1 MSDLISNGVA
11 TIGGLIK
18 SLTELLLAVVSLSI
32 VSEVAFGQ
40 DTIFGTGVVGNL
52 TDIISSLG
60 GENGL
65 VGLIALL
72 ILVGILRK

>member
-32 VSEVAFGQ
+32 VSEVA
-40 DTIFGTGVVGNL
+40 L
-52 TDIISSLG
+52 
-60 GENGL
+60 
-65 VGLIALL
+65 A
-72 ILVGILRK
+72 

>member
-1 MSDLISNGVA
+1 MSDLISNGVG
-11 TIGGLIK
+11 TIGALIK

-32 VSEVAFGQ
+32 VSEVAFGN
-40 DTIFGTGVVGNL
+40 TLFGTGVVDNL
-52 TDIISSLG
+52 TGLIGSIG

>member
-1 MSDLISNGVA
+1 MSDLISNGVG
-11 TIGGLIK
+11 TIGALIK

-32 VSEVAFGQ
+32 VSEVAFGN
-40 DTIFGTGVVGNL
+40 TIFGTSVVDL
-52 TDIISSLG
+52 TGLIGSIG

>member
-1 MSDLISNGVA
+1 MEGL
-11 TIGGLIK
+11 GGLIK
-18 SLTELLLAVVSLSI
+18 GVTELLLSVISLAI
-32 VSEVAFGQ
+32 VSEVAFGKFL
-40 DTIFGTGVVGNL
+40 FGSSVVDNL
-52 TDIISSLG
+52 TGLIGSIG

>member
-32 VSEVAFGQ
+32 VSEVAFGS
-40 DTIFGTGVVGNL
+40 TIFGTSVVDNL
-52 TDIISSLG
+52 TGIIGSIG
-60 GENGL
+60 GQNGL

>member
-32 VSEVAFGQ
+32 VQ
-40 DTIFGTGVVGNL
+40 K
-52 TDIISSLG
+52 
-60 GENGL
+60 
-65 VGLIALL
+65 LL
-72 ILVGILRK
+72 LHDLWNKRG

>member
-18 SLTELLLAVVSLSI
+18 SLTELLLAVVSPSI
-32 VSEVAFGQ
+32 VSEVAWH
-40 DTIFGTGVVGNL
+40 TIFGTSVVDNL
-52 TDIISSLG
+52 TGLIGSIG